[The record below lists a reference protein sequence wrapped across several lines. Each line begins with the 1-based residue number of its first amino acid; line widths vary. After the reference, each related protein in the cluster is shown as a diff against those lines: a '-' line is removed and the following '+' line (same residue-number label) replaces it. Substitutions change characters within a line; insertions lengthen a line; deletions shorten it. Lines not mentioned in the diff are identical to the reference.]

1 MRFDFRFAFTV
12 AVLAGTALFLE
23 RRPSHEVLIPRP
35 LLDKLPHQLGAWRGT
50 DVPIPADELATLG
63 SGDFL
68 LRSYQRDSFPLADV
82 DLFMAYFPSQRAGD
96 TIHSPKDCLPG
107 SGWFPL
113 ESSRV
118 MLTLPGHVPFLANR
132 YLVAKGGD
140 RALVLYWYWAH
151 DRAVASEYRAKFY
164 LVADAI
170 RLNRTDG
177 ALIRVST
184 PLDGEGVVAAQ
195 ERLVAFS
202 RQFVPLI
209 NTYVPP

>member
-1 MRFDFRFAFTV
+1 MRFDFRYAFTV
-12 AVLAGTALFLE
+12 LVLAGTAVFLHS
-23 RRPSHEVLIPRP
+23 RPCHEVLKPRTS
-35 LLDKLPHQLGAWRGT
+35 LDKLPHQLGAWRGT
-50 DVPIPADELATLG
+50 DVPITSDVLETLG
-63 SGDFL
+63 QGDFL
-68 LRSYQRDSFPLADV
+68 LRNYQNDSFAPSSV
-82 DLFMAYFPSQRAGD
+82 DLFMAYFPSQKTGD
-96 TIHSPKDCLPG
+96 TIHSPSDCLPG

-113 ESSRV
+113 ESSRI

-132 YLVAKGGD
+132 YLVARGDD

-151 DRAVASEYRAKFY
+151 DRAVASEYWAKFY

-195 ERLVAFS
+195 ERLIAFS
-202 RQFVPLI
+202 REVVPLI

>member
-1 MRFDFRFAFTV
+1 
-12 AVLAGTALFLE
+12 
-23 RRPSHEVLIPRP
+23 
-35 LLDKLPHQLGAWRGT
+35 
-50 DVPIPADELATLG
+50 
-63 SGDFL
+63 
-68 LRSYQRDSFPLADV
+68 
-82 DLFMAYFPSQRAGD
+82 
-96 TIHSPKDCLPG
+96 
-107 SGWFPL
+107 
-113 ESSRV
+113 